1 LVPTYGIIRPQYR
14 FPSHLCHTVS
24 AITGDAAI
32 VARDRNTEESRDG
45 AAGQTEEGPSFRLSV
60 WPGIFAETSGIR
72 SWSLWTRSPTGLTGI
87 SRRCWQT
94 TPTRRAPW
102 PSFTAASIL
111 GMQYLI
117 HFVVLRALCRAIGLG
132 DMVGTLDVCAVS
144 GEPTSRATSAS
155 ALCQSYRG
163 IRIYGLQ
170 IWSGWERV
178 QINTG

>member
-1 LVPTYGIIRPQYR
+1 MVPTYGIIRPQYR

-94 TPTRRAPW
+94 TPTHQASWPASPRSPPLVRNPFSLLILPLRRVETVEMGTGGGITWTLCASNGATAVAVPAPV
-102 PSFTAASIL
+102 
-111 GMQYLI
+111 G
-117 HFVVLRALCRAIGLG
+117 LC
-132 DMVGTLDVCAVS
+132 S
-144 GEPTSRATSAS
+144 G
-155 ALCQSYRG
+155 G
-163 IRIYGLQ
+163 
-170 IWSGWERV
+170 
-178 QINTG
+178 